1 MDGEGTVPSRAP
13 RGARRGHRPR
23 AITPAGQTPER
34 RAARGAADP
43 AAAAEDCVCCACLL
57 SAHLIS
63 RLPAGTEFLC
73 WILGSALVKGSNY
86 FRALSISI
94 CCPYLQ
100 RPGLRWLEFQVIN
113 VAVTS
118 LLGVLSLL
126 AVPPPPPFSSSSS
139 EPARQ
144 AGRDKGLSS
153 TWAVL
158 PVSRA
163 AAACLGS
170 PHAAGFMGSRLDA
183 AGCIAEV

>member
-1 MDGEGTVPSRAP
+1 M
-13 RGARRGHRPR
+13 
-23 AITPAGQTPER
+23 
-34 RAARGAADP
+34 
-43 AAAAEDCVCCACLL
+43 CCACLL

-126 AVPPPPPFSSSSS
+126 AVPHRPPFPPPAASLRD
-139 EPARQ
+139 RQ
-144 AGRDKGLSS
+144 AETKVCPQPGLSS
-153 TWAVL
+153 
-158 PVSRA
+158 R
-163 AAACLGS
+163 
-170 PHAAGFMGSRLDA
+170 
-183 AGCIAEV
+183 

>member
-1 MDGEGTVPSRAP
+1 M
-13 RGARRGHRPR
+13 
-23 AITPAGQTPER
+23 
-34 RAARGAADP
+34 
-43 AAAAEDCVCCACLL
+43 AEDCLCCACL
-57 SAHLIS
+57 SVYLIS

-100 RPGLRWLEFQVIN
+100 RLGLRWLEFQVIN

-126 AVPPPPPFSSSSS
+126 AVPHHPPLQQR
-139 EPARQ
+139 ARQ

-158 PVSRA
+158 PVSR
-163 AAACLGS
+163 CCMGS
-170 PHAAGFMGSRLDA
+170 PCPACRRVPGLPVQRWSWAAV
-183 AGCIAEV
+183 GCVAEV